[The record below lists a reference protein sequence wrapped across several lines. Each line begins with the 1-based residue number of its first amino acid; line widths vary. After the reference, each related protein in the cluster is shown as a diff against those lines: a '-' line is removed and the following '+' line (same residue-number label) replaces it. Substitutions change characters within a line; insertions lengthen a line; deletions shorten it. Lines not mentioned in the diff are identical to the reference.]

1 MKKSYKAELVACIG
15 ACMDG
20 NPTAIM
26 EEAGFHALDLNW
38 RCLTVQVPQG
48 SLEEAFAGMKAMGF
62 RGMGVTVPHKQAI
75 IPLLDGLTPAARI
88 IGAVNAVSNREGRW
102 IGDNTD
108 GRGLIAALQ
117 EMHIDLD
124 GKQVTILGG
133 GGHARAFAV
142 ECALAGAAKISIV
155 AHEQNEGEELARHIQ
170 EQTHVQAQFV
180 LWTDGIAV
188 PEGTDVLVNS
198 TDIGMHPDSQSF
210 PDIDYTCIT
219 PRMVV
224 ADVVFNPQEP
234 LFLQKARM
242 CGAKTV
248 TGIGMMVHQGALAFT
263 FWTGYDAPV
272 EIMGEVLRAEL
283 GET

>member
-20 NPTAIM
+20 NPTAVM
-26 EEAGFHALDLNW
+26 EEAGFRALDLNW

-48 SLEEAFAGMKAMGF
+48 NLEAAFAGMKAMGF
-62 RGMGVTVPHKQAI
+62 MGMGVTVPHKQTI
-75 IPLLDGLTPAARI
+75 IPLLDELTPAARI
-88 IGAVNAVSNREGRW
+88 IGAVNAVSNRDGCW
-102 IGDNTD
+102 VGDNTD

-117 EMHIDLD
+117 EMHIDLA
-124 GKQVTILGG
+124 GKQVAILGG
-133 GGHARAFAV
+133 DGHARAFAV
-142 ECALAGAAKISIV
+142 ECALAGAAKIVIV
-155 AHEQNEGEELARHIQ
+155 AQDKNEGEALAHHIQ
-170 EQTHVQAQFV
+170 EQTNVQAQFV
-180 LWTDGIAV
+180 LWTDGVAV

-198 TDIGMHPDSQSF
+198 TDIGMYPNSQAY
-210 PDIDYTCIT
+210 PNIDYASIT
-219 PRMVV
+219 DKMVV
-224 ADVVFNPQEP
+224 ADVVFNPQDP

-272 EIMGEVLRAEL
+272 EVMGEVLRTEL
-283 GET
+283 GEM